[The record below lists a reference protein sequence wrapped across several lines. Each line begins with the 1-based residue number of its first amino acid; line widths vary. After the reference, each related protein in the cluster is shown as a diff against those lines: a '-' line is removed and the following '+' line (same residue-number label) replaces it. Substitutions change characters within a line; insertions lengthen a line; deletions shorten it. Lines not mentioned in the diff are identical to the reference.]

1 MVFCAC
7 GLMDFA
13 LGPPQV
19 GELSRFEVGLAQSLL
34 GHENHK
40 LSLRIPYQNSIH
52 LHFLEP
58 LGFQFFFKTINIYPD
73 NPFPR
78 IMNFPFQCS

>member
-1 MVFCAC
+1 MIFCAG

-13 LGPPQV
+13 LGPPQM
-19 GELSRFEVGLAQSLL
+19 GELSRFEVGLAQCLL

-40 LSLRIPYQNSIH
+40 LSLRIPCQNFIH

-58 LGFQFFFKTINIYPD
+58 LGFEVFF
-73 NPFPR
+73 
-78 IMNFPFQCS
+78 